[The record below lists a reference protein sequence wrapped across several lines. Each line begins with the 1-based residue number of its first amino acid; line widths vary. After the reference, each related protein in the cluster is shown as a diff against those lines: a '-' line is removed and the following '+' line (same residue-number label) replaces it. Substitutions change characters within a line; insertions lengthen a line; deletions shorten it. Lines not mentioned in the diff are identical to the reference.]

1 MQVGQQMARLPIVE
15 TNIVWPEKEF
25 QKWST
30 KQEKKEKKPEK
41 EDLKVEHKT
50 GEKGEKAGKR
60 RFKSGAQNRRKGKK
74 RWIKFTANSNQTNS
88 FESVVKK
95 TSVLNIQHSN
105 KKIFRFEIIVY

>member
-15 TNIVWPEKEF
+15 TNIVWPEKDI

-30 KQEKKEKKPEK
+30 KQEKKPEK
-41 EDLKVEHKT
+41 EDSKVEHKT

-74 RWIKFTANSNQTNS
+74 DELNLQQIQTKPAPLK
-88 FESVVKK
+88 VW
-95 TSVLNIQHSN
+95 
-105 KKIFRFEIIVY
+105 

>member
-50 GEKGEKAGKR
+50 GEKAKKDELNLQQIQTKPTPLKVWW
-60 RFKSGAQNRRKGKK
+60 RKQVC
-74 RWIKFTANSNQTNS
+74 WTF
-88 FESVVKK
+88 
-95 TSVLNIQHSN
+95 NIQT
-105 KKIFRFEIIVY
+105 KKSLDLK